1 MSRYSVTFGF
11 FDEDAKKE
19 IRRAILKAVALPGYI
34 VPFASRE
41 MPIARGWGTG
51 GLQITL
57 SIITENDTLKVIDQ
71 GCDGS
76 VNAVNIRD
84 FIVSVTGVKETTETA
99 AATLI
104 QTRHRVPEHP
114 LGKDQILV
122 YQVPYPEVLTTVEPD
137 TARQKTMHANVDYSK
152 LWVLLYEDTSQFGDS
167 RKAARYPVQVNNHFV
182 MDPSPIP
189 KFDVP
194 KLDRNPA
201 LQLFGAGRE
210 KRIYAIP
217 PYTAVKP
224 LKFSDRDFVVE
235 DFTGKACERCGSG
248 GGYLDEVHHGDGVHY
263 FCSDTSYCDWC
274 LNDRQEDGNAA

>member
-1 MSRYSVTFGF
+1 MSNTITFGF

-19 IRRAILKAVALPGYI
+19 IRRATLKAVAIPGYI

-51 GLQITL
+51 GLQLTL
-57 SIITENDTLKVIDQ
+57 SLITEDDTLKVIDQ

-84 FIVSVTGVKETTETA
+84 FIVSVTDVAETVVTQD
-99 AATLI
+99 ATVI
-104 QTRHRVPEHP
+104 QTRHRIPEDD
-114 LGKDQILV
+114 LREEQVLV

-137 TARQKTMHANVDYSK
+137 TAKQKAMHANVDYAK

-167 RKAARYPVQVNNHFV
+167 RISNRYPVIVNEHFA

-189 KFDVP
+189 KYDIP
-194 KLDRNPA
+194 RLDNNPA

-217 PYTAVKP
+217 PYTKVKP
-224 LKFSDRDFVVE
+224 LKFTDRAFSIE
-235 DFTGKACERCGSG
+235 DFSAKKCARCGASG
-248 GGYLDEVHHGDGVHY
+248 VFMDEVQAEDGTSLF
-263 FCSDTSYCDWC
+263 FCSDTYYCDVM
-274 LNDRQEDGNAA
+274 LEETDAA

>member
-1 MSRYSVTFGF
+1 MDNVSFGF
-11 FDEDAKKE
+11 MDEDAKKE
-19 IRRAILKAVALPGYI
+19 IRRSLLKAVALPGYI

-41 MPIARGWGTG
+41 MPVARGWGTG

-57 SIITENDTLKVIDQ
+57 SIILESDCLKVIDQ

-84 FIVSVTGVKETTETA
+84 FISSVTKVSHTTTSAE
-99 AATLI
+99 ATII
-104 QTRHRVPEHP
+104 QTRHRIPEHA
-114 LGKDQILV
+114 LSERHTLV

-137 TARQKTMHANVDYSK
+137 TAKQKQMHGDSDYSK

-167 RKAARYPVQVNNHFV
+167 RISNRYPVQVNYHYV

-189 KFDVP
+189 KYDIP
-194 KLDRNPA
+194 RMDNNPA

-217 PYTAVKP
+217 PYTRVVP
-224 LKFSDRDFVVE
+224 LKFDDRRFQVE
-235 DFTGKACERCGSG
+235 QFPGIRCKRCGTENVFF
-248 GGYLDEVHHGDGVHY
+248 DEVRIGAEVHY
-263 FCSDTSYCDWC
+263 YCSDTEYCDQQ
-274 LNDRQEDGNAA
+274 LEQGDAA

>member
-1 MSRYSVTFGF
+1 MTTNNITFGF

-19 IRRAILKAVALPGYI
+19 IWRAMLKAVALPGYI

-57 SIITENDTLKVIDQ
+57 SLITESDTLKIIDQ

-84 FIVSVTGVKETTETA
+84 FILSVTGVEETT
-99 AATLI
+99 ATPDATII
-104 QTRHRVPEHP
+104 QSRHRVPEHP
-114 LGKDQILV
+114 LKENQTLV
-122 YQVPYPEVLTTVEPD
+122 FQVPYPEVLTTVEPD
-137 TARQKTMHANVDYSK
+137 TARQKEMHANVDYAK

-167 RKAARYPVQVNNHFV
+167 RISARYPVQVNDHYV

-189 KFDVP
+189 KYDIP
-194 KLDRNPA
+194 KLSENPA

-217 PYTAVKP
+217 PYTRVVP
-224 LKFSDRDFVVE
+224 LKFSDRKFATE
-235 DFTGKACERCGSG
+235 DFTGKVCRRCGATG
-248 GGYLDEVHHGDGVHY
+248 VFLDEVHQEDGVHF
-263 FCSDTSYCDWC
+263 FCSDTYYCDTQ
-274 LNDRQEDGNAA
+274 LKEAKGAAPVA

>member
-1 MSRYSVTFGF
+1 VSGKVTFGF

-19 IRRAILKAVALPGYI
+19 IRRAMLKAVALPGYI

-51 GLQITL
+51 GLQVTL
-57 SIITENDTLKVIDQ
+57 SLITENDIVKVIDQ

-84 FIVSVTGVKETTETA
+84 FIVSVTGVAETFKTGE
-99 AATLI
+99 ATII
-104 QTRHRVPEHP
+104 QTRHRVPENALH
-114 LGKDQILV
+114 DRQILV

-167 RKAARYPVQVNNHFV
+167 RISHRYPVIVNNHFV

-189 KFDVP
+189 KYDILR
-194 KLDRNPA
+194 LDNNPA

-217 PYTAVKP
+217 PFTAVKP
-224 LKFSDRDFVVE
+224 LKFEDRDFAVE
-235 DFTGKACERCGSG
+235 DFSRKHCARCGASG
-248 GGYLDEVHHGDGVHY
+248 VYMDEVRGKDGTPIF
-263 FCSDTSYCDWC
+263 FCSDSYYCDVM
-274 LNDRQEDGNAA
+274 LGETDVARA